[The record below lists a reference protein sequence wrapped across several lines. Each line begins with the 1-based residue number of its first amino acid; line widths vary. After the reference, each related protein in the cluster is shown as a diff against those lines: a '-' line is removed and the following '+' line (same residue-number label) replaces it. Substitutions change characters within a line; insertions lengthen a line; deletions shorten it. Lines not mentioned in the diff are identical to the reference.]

1 MQLDVGHEHMFACG
15 ADGSAVRGAAGVP
28 KVSHPELVI
37 RAPAPADADAIA
49 GLLGELGY
57 PTTGE

>member
-1 MQLDVGHEHMFACG
+1 MFACG
-15 ADGSAVRGAAGVP
+15 ADGSAARGAAGVP
-28 KVSHPELVI
+28 TVRDPEVVI